1 MLSRMELTLIECT
14 IGVPGKD
21 YPNFHDVPRTNF
33 ACSGKIAGYYADTEA
48 RCQV

>member
-1 MLSRMELTLIECT
+1 MELTLIECT
-14 IGVPGKD
+14 SGVPGKD

>member
-1 MLSRMELTLIECT
+1 MELTFIIECT